1 MQYPELTFHFND
13 LKYHPQACG
22 DGIGIQGEIL
32 IRDTS
37 GYWFSL
43 NRTGCTPC
51 SDLFWGEQNLG
62 EFCIWASL
70 DSAIKT
76 YLSDIEEVMYSAD

>member
-13 LKYHPQACG
+13 LKYHSQACG

-32 IRDTS
+32 SETPLDT
-37 GYWFSL
+37 GSL
-43 NRTGCTPC
+43 LIGQVAGPC

-62 EFCIWASL
+62 EFVFGL
-70 DSAIKT
+70 
-76 YLSDIEEVMYSAD
+76 V